1 MQLGRGARGWAGR
14 LAQAAGGATIARM
27 KRLSSSM
34 ASAFGL
40 MTVLALAS
48 SLALATACGQV
59 TYVVQQYDGPVRDR
73 DQVSILRLSPGDP
86 AQVIAMDGEALG
98 RQDLDSDVRLHIEML
113 PGKHQL
119 EIENPQAPLRTTQ
132 RVQFIAEP
140 GRTYRVVLA
149 DRVWHARK
157 AEPAPEGA
165 WSPLVY
171 ELDGSS
177 DDLLREVSL
186 PPNGS

>member
-1 MQLGRGARGWAGR
+1 
-14 LAQAAGGATIARM
+14 M
-27 KRLSSSM
+27 KRSPAGTRSRFAK
-34 ASAFGL
+34 ASITFGL
-40 MTVLALAS
+40 VAGLAL
-48 SLALATACGQV
+48 SLASGCGQV
-59 TYVVQQYDGPVRDR
+59 TYIVQQYDGPVRER

-86 AQVIAMDGEALG
+86 AQVIAMDGDALG

-119 EIENPQAPLRTTQ
+119 EVENPQASTKTTQ

-149 DRVWHARK
+149 DRVWHAQK
-157 AEPAPEGA
+157 PGPAPAGA

-186 PPNGS
+186 PPSGS

>member
-1 MQLGRGARGWAGR
+1 
-14 LAQAAGGATIARM
+14 M
-27 KRLSSSM
+27 KRSSYAMST
-34 ASAFGL
+34 FGL
-40 MTVLALAS
+40 VAALAL
-48 SLALATACGQV
+48 SLATSCGQV
-59 TYVVQQYDGPVRDR
+59 TYIVQQYDGPVRDR

-119 EIENPQAPLRTTQ
+119 EIENPQARAKTTQ

-149 DRVWHARK
+149 DRVWHAQK
-157 AEPAPEGA
+157 AEPAPAGA

-177 DDLLREVSL
+177 DDLVREVSL
-186 PPNGS
+186 PPSGT